1 MKTIFAAIALILLLS
16 ASLGGW
22 RLLTPAGV
30 YVIGGVYV
38 IPRGQVIQGD
48 LHVLF
53 AQVIVEDGARLDG
66 RIVSISSTLDLA
78 GGVAGEVLAI
88 GSDTTI
94 RDSAKLLRSPHEV
107 RLIPYVILLPSMAR
121 VGSLPA
127 TPQ

>member
-1 MKTIFAAIALILLLS
+1 MKTISAAIALILLLS

-22 RLLTPAGV
+22 RLLTPPGA
-30 YVIGGVYV
+30 YVIGGVSV
-38 IPRGQVIQGD
+38 IPRGEVIQGD

-53 AQVIVEDGARLDG
+53 AQVTVEDGARLDG

-78 GGVAGEVLAI
+78 GSVAGEILAI

-94 RDSAKLLRSPHEV
+94 RDSAKLLRSPREV

-121 VGSLPA
+121 LGKLAAS
-127 TPQ
+127 PQ